1 MDQIPPRG
9 HESWSPSP
17 GSQALPA
24 KREPP
29 FSKAHEVSGLGLAG
43 ATWKAHWRWGGPCFP
58 WHQGPE
64 SKHMAASACIVSVL
78 CFYIYIYISI
88 ILLKKEK
95 VLLILSLGK
104 ARAVSIGTPEGRG
117 TRRGVGEGGWLAQG
131 YFF

>member
-1 MDQIPPRG
+1 M
-9 HESWSPSP
+9 ESTLEM
-17 GSQALPA
+17 G
-24 KREPP
+24 
-29 FSKAHEVSGLGLAG
+29 V
-43 ATWKAHWRWGGPCFP
+43 PCFP